1 MDAHWEF
8 RRRAEARLDAE
19 RGRGFNPGGHRF
31 ALVVP
36 STYPQG
42 MSGLGALW
50 VYDRVNALPGW
61 GCERLFAPDPPWLER
76 PWSAWPHAATV
87 TLETRT
93 PLAEFALLGVS
104 LSAEVEVV
112 ALLKMLRAGGVE
124 SLRERRGAGKGAGP
138 VILAGGPL
146 ALVAPGLVGAIAD
159 LVFLGDADESL
170 PAYLGR
176 VGEGAG
182 FFEAAAGLAGVWD
195 PALVGLPPPERVLPA
210 GSFPPAVSRLTTP
223 EGEFGEKILVEV
235 GRGCSR
241 ACAFCMMSRRARP
254 CGMRLFSKDAILA
267 ALRGE
272 GQELSDPSDP
282 SYPAS
287 VGLVG
292 AAVSDHPHLVE
303 MVETLAAAGTKVSL
317 SSVRAD
323 RASPGLLTALVAGG
337 LRTLTLGL
345 DGASERLRAAIGKQ
359 CTVEDFL
366 TACGHAA
373 AAGLNAV
380 KVYCILGYPDETDD
394 DVAELADLLL
404 RVPRSLQ
411 VRLSLS
417 ALTPKPGT
425 PLADAPLPREKVLL
439 SRVRLLKKR
448 LGHVKIQAPSVKDAA
463 FEHAVDHADAAW
475 VAELLNKID
484 RT

>member
-61 GCERLFAPDPPWLER
+61 GCERLFAPDPPWLDR
-76 PWSAWPHAATV
+76 PWRSWPHAATV

-112 ALLKMLRAGGVE
+112 ALLKLLRAAGIE
-124 SLRERRGAGKGAGP
+124 PLREGRGAGIGAGP

-146 ALVAPGLVGAIAD
+146 ALVAHGLVGAIAD

-182 FFEAAAGLAGVWD
+182 FFEAAAGLDGVWD
-195 PALVGLPPPERVLPA
+195 PARVELPPPERVLLA
-210 GSFPPAVSRLTTP
+210 GSFAPAVSRLTTP

-254 CGMRLFSKDAILA
+254 CGMRLFSKDAILN
-267 ALRGE
+267 ALRSGE
-272 GQELSDPSDP
+272 HF
-282 SYPAS
+282 PAS

-303 MVETLAAAGTKVSL
+303 LVETLAAAGTKVSL

-323 RASPGLLTALVAGG
+323 RASPELLTALVAGG

-345 DGASERLRAAIGKQ
+345 DGASERLRAAIEKQ

-366 TACGHAA
+366 TACEHAA

-394 DVAELADLLL
+394 DITELADLLL

-425 PLADAPLPREKVLL
+425 PLAQAPLPHEKTLL

-463 FEHAVDHADAAW
+463 FEHAVDHADATW
-475 VAELLNKID
+475 VAELLNQID

>member
-8 RRRAEARLDAE
+8 RRRAEARLEAE
-19 RGRGFNPGGHRF
+19 RGRGFFPGGHRF

-36 STYPQG
+36 SPYPQG

-50 VYDRVNALPGW
+50 VYDRVNAVPGW
-61 GCERLFAPDPPWLER
+61 GCERLFAPDTPWLDR
-76 PWSAWPHAATV
+76 PWRAWPHAATV

-93 PLAEFALLGVS
+93 PLSEFALIGVS
-104 LSAEVEVV
+104 LSAEVEVI
-112 ALLKMLRAGGVE
+112 ALLKLLRAAGVE
-124 SLRERRGAGKGAGP
+124 PLRARRAAGQGAGP
-138 VILAGGPL
+138 VIVAGGPL
-146 ALVAPGLVGAIAD
+146 ALVATGPVGAIAD

-170 PAYLGR
+170 PAYLER
-176 VGEGAG
+176 VGAGAG
-182 FFEAAAGLAGVWD
+182 FLEAAAGLDGVWD
-195 PALVGLPPPERVLPA
+195 PALLALPPPERVLPA
-210 GSFPPAVSRLTTP
+210 GTFLPAVSRLTTP

-254 CGMRLFSKDAILA
+254 CGMRLFSRDAILA
-267 ALRGE
+267 ALGE
-272 GQELSDPSDP
+272 GAGF
-282 SYPAS
+282 PAS

-303 MVETLAAAGTKVSL
+303 IVDTLAAAGTRVSL

-323 RASPGLLTALVAGG
+323 RASPELLTALAAGG

-345 DGASERLRAAIGKQ
+345 DGASERLRAELGKQ
-359 CTVEDFL
+359 CTEDDFL
-366 TACGHAA
+366 AACGHAA

-394 DVAELADLLL
+394 DVAELADLLS

-425 PLADAPLPREKVLL
+425 PLHAAPLPHEKTLV

-484 RT
+484 QP

>member
-8 RRRAEARLDAE
+8 RRRAEARLAAE
-19 RGRGFNPGGHRF
+19 RGRGFSPGGHRF

-36 STYPQG
+36 SPYPQG

-61 GCERLFAPDPPWLER
+61 GCERLFAPDPPWLDR
-76 PWSAWPHAATV
+76 PWRSWPHAATV
-87 TLETRT
+87 TLESRT
-93 PLAEFALLGVS
+93 PLAEFALFGVS
-104 LSAEVEVV
+104 LSAEVEVI
-112 ALLKMLRAGGVE
+112 ALLKLLRAAGIE
-124 SLRERRGAGKGAGP
+124 PLRARRGAGAGAGP
-138 VILAGGPL
+138 LIVAGGPL
-146 ALVAPGLVGAIAD
+146 ALVAPGVVSAIAD

-170 PAYLGR
+170 PAYLER

-182 FFEAAAGLAGVWD
+182 FLEAAVGLDGLWD
-195 PALVGLPPPERVLPA
+195 PAALALPPPECALPA
-210 GSFPPAVSRLTTP
+210 GTIPPAVSRLTTP

-254 CGMRLFSKDAILA
+254 CGMRVFAKEAILA
-267 ALRGE
+267 ALRGGE
-272 GQELSDPSDP
+272 DF
-282 SYPAS
+282 PAS

-303 MVETLAAAGTKVSL
+303 LVEILAAAGTKVSL

-323 RASPGLLTALVAGG
+323 RASRALLTALVAGG

-345 DGASERLRAAIGKQ
+345 DGASERLRAAIEKQ
-359 CTVEDFL
+359 CTEDDFL
-366 TACGHAA
+366 AACDHAA
-373 AAGLNAV
+373 SAGLNTV
-380 KVYCILGYPDETDD
+380 KVYCILGYSDETDD
-394 DVAELADLLL
+394 DVSELADLLL
-404 RVPRSLQ
+404 RVPRLLQ

-425 PLADAPLPREKVLL
+425 PLALAPLPDEKTLL
-439 SRVRLLKKR
+439 TRVRLLKRR

-463 FEHAVDHADAAW
+463 LEHAVDHGDKVW
-475 VAELLNKID
+475 LAELLNQID
-484 RT
+484 RR

>member
-36 STYPQG
+36 SPYPQG

-50 VYDRVNALPGW
+50 VYDRVNAIPGW
-61 GCERLFAPDPPWLER
+61 GSERLFAPDPPWLDR
-76 PWSAWPHAATV
+76 PWRAWPHAATV

-93 PLAEFALLGVS
+93 PLSEFALIGVS
-104 LSAEVEVV
+104 LSAEVEVI
-112 ALLKMLRAGGVE
+112 ALLKLLRAAGVE
-124 SLRERRGAGKGAGP
+124 PLRGRRSAGNGAGP
-138 VILAGGPL
+138 VIVAGGPL
-146 ALVAPGLVGAIAD
+146 ALVAPGVVGAIAD

-170 PAYLGR
+170 PLYLGR
-176 VGEGAG
+176 VGDGAG
-182 FFEAAAGLAGVWD
+182 FFEAAAGLDGVWD
-195 PALVGLPPPERVLPA
+195 PALPALPPPERVLPS
-210 GSFPPAVSRLTTP
+210 GTFPPAVSRLTTP

-254 CGMRLFSKDAILA
+254 CGMRLFSQDAILA
-267 ALRGE
+267 ALRGGE
-272 GQELSDPSDP
+272 SDF
-282 SYPAS
+282 PAS

-303 MVETLAAAGTKVSL
+303 IVETLAATGTKVSL

-323 RASPGLLTALVAGG
+323 RASRELLTALAAGG

-345 DGASERLRAAIGKQ
+345 DGASERLRAAIEKQ
-359 CTVEDFL
+359 CTESDFL
-366 TACGHAA
+366 SACEHAA
-373 AAGLNAV
+373 AAGLHAV

-394 DVAELADLLL
+394 DLAELADLLL

-425 PLADAPLPREKVLL
+425 PMEDAPLPHEKTLL
-439 SRVRLLKKR
+439 ARVRLLKKR

-463 FEHAVDHADAAW
+463 FEHAVDHADGAW
-475 VAELLNKID
+475 VAELLNQLD
-484 RT
+484 QS

>member
-8 RRRAEARLDAE
+8 RRRAEARLEAE

-36 STYPQG
+36 SPYPQG

-50 VYDRVNALPGW
+50 VYDRVNELPGW
-61 GCERLFAPDPPWLER
+61 GCERLFAPDPPWLDR
-76 PWSAWPHAATV
+76 PWRAWPHAAAV

-93 PLAEFALLGVS
+93 PLSEFALVGVS
-104 LSAEVEVV
+104 LSAEVEVT
-112 ALLKMLRAGGVE
+112 ALLKLLRASGVE
-124 SLRERRGAGKGAGP
+124 PLRERRGAGTGAGP
-138 VILAGGPL
+138 VIVVGGPL
-146 ALVAPGLVGAIAD
+146 ALVAPGVVGAIAD

-170 PAYLGR
+170 PAYLER
-176 VGEGAG
+176 VAEGAG
-182 FFEAAAGLAGVWD
+182 FLEAAAGLEGVWD
-195 PALVGLPPPERVLPA
+195 PALLALPPPERVLPA
-210 GSFPPAVSRLTTP
+210 GTFSPAVSRLTTP
-223 EGEFGEKILVEV
+223 EGEFGEKVLVEV

-254 CGMRLFSKDAILA
+254 CGMRLFPKGAILA
-267 ALRGE
+267 ALRRGE
-272 GQELSDPSDP
+272 SDAEL
-282 SYPAS
+282 PAS
-287 VGLVG
+287 AGLVG

-303 MVETLAAAGTKVSL
+303 LVETLAAAGTKVSL

-323 RASPGLLTALVAGG
+323 RASRALLTALAAGG

-345 DGASERLRAAIGKQ
+345 DGASERLRAAIEKQ
-359 CTVEDFL
+359 CTEADFL
-366 TACGHAA
+366 TACDHAA

-380 KVYCILGYPDETDD
+380 KVYCILGYPDELDE

-425 PLADAPLPREKVLL
+425 PLQDAPVPHEKTLL
-439 SRVRLLKKR
+439 ARVRRLKKR

-463 FEHAVDHADAAW
+463 FEHAVDHGDEGW
-475 VAELLNKID
+475 VSELLKRID
-484 RT
+484 RG